1 MRQVTIKDVA
11 NQAGVSTTT
20 VSHVIN
26 NTRFVAEPTR
36 DAVEKAM
43 SNLGYHPNTL
53 ARSLR
58 SGETKT
64 IGLMLP
70 DGSNPFFA
78 DMARRI
84 EDLGFKNGYSVIL
97 CNSDNDLE
105 KQCSYIDTLIA
116 KQVDGVIF
124 ISAGE
129 SKEDLQRLANTGTPV
144 VVVDRNIPLSLAD
157 MILLDNE
164 QAGYDGAKHLIDL
177 GHTRIALITGPT
189 ELAPSHMR
197 ECGFRKAL
205 REIGIEPKPEYIVQ
219 GDFTMKSGSFVMEKL
234 LLTEPLPT
242 AVFALNDMMAIGA
255 MATAR
260 RNGYR
265 IPEDFSFVG
274 FDNIELASAIVP
286 SLTTIAQP
294 VGKIAETAVERLLEK
309 VQLDVSSWE
318 NEEIILPAKIIVR
331 DSTRSILLD

>member
-43 SNLGYHPNTL
+43 SDLGYHPNTL

-84 EDLGFKNGYSVIL
+84 EDMGFKNGYSVIL

-177 GHTRIALITGPT
+177 GHSRIALITGPT
-189 ELAPSHMR
+189 ELAPSHLR
-197 ECGFRKAL
+197 ESGYRKAL
-205 REIGIEPKPEYIVQ
+205 REIGVEPAPEHIVQ
-219 GDFTMKSGSFVMEKL
+219 GDFTLKSGSFAMEKL
-234 LLTEPLPT
+234 LLSKPLPT

-265 IPEDFSFVG
+265 IPEDFSIIG

-294 VGKIAETAVERLLEK
+294 VGQIAETAVDRLLEK
-309 VQLDVSSWE
+309 VQLDFSSWE